1 MLPDVNAI
9 MWKEA
14 KRMAMEVEVRR
25 VCAQTRMSAFV
36 RKNLE
41 QAKYAKRKEAAVTI
55 AKYVR
60 QYLARIFVS
69 KILHALRQDEEY
81 KRRKKCATVVQTAWR
96 RFYWRSRFI
105 MHEERRIN
113 ERRELIAATR
123 ANFRKE
129 KQRKHAPIVLREVI
143 HLDSTIAIVTMY
155 FRDEDILQEE
165 NSIQIQVYVP
175 STKETFDFD
184 IEERALRE
192 CLEKVVSSE
201 GRLSWNEMLKES
213 VLREL
218 LKRLMLRVVRGR
230 PIFLFCKRNIV
241 EKGLLADKRVVRAAG
256 ELFILST
263 FRSPH
268 EFVFCTYQS
277 SSRLQMRTKL
287 SVVKLREWISETNK
301 NSGTQGK
308 LQAEQSSDD
317 IACIL
322 DPIKQTELIEWL
334 VKRVV
339 IQKNPQGES
348 MQLRL
353 QFEAEAERVVN
364 LVIKVQAQWR
374 RFKSLRR
381 AKEKTTQQYEKI
393 FVRENNV
400 FAYRNIR
407 TDELQWE
414 KPKLLGNNDLRD
426 PLDEW
431 RRESTFDAATG
442 QTQDY
447 YANYATGK
455 WSDSQTNT
463 TRLSI

>member
-1 MLPDVNAI
+1 MLPDVNAM

-41 QAKYAKRKEAAVTI
+41 QAKYAKKKEAAVTI

-60 QYLARIFVS
+60 QYLARMFVL
-69 KILHALRQDEEY
+69 KTLHALRQDEEY

-96 RFYWRSRFI
+96 CFYWRSRFI
-105 MHEERRIN
+105 MHQQRRIN

-123 ANFRKE
+123 AKFRKE
-129 KQRKHAPIVLREVI
+129 KQRKHASVVLREVI
-143 HLDSTIAIVTMY
+143 QLDSNIAIVTIY
-155 FRDEDILQEE
+155 FRDEHIRQEE
-165 NSIQIQVYVP
+165 NSIHIQVYVP

-184 IEERALRE
+184 IEECALRE

-201 GRLSWNEMLKES
+201 SRLSWNEMLKES
-213 VLREL
+213 VLHEL

-256 ELFILST
+256 ELFVLST

-301 NSGTQGK
+301 NSGTQGTQK
-308 LQAEQSSDD
+308 AEQSCDV

-339 IQKNPQGES
+339 IQKNPHGES

-353 QFEAEAERVVN
+353 EFEAEADRVVN

-374 RFKSLRR
+374 RLKSLRC
-381 AKEKTTQQYEKI
+381 AKEKATQQYEKV
-393 FVRENNV
+393 FVRENKV

-407 TDELQWE
+407 TDERQWK
-414 KPKLLGNNDLRD
+414 KPKLLGNDDLRG

-431 RRESTFDAATG
+431 RRESTFDTLTG

-455 WSDSQTNT
+455 
-463 TRLSI
+463 SIDPNKHN